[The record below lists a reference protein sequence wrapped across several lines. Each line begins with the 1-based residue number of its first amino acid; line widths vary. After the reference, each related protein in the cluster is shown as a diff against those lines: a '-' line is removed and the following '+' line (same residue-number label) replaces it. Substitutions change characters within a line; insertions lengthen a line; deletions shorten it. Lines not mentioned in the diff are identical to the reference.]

1 MKIYKLVV
9 GQLSTNCYLLSNKKG
24 EGIIIDPG
32 DDAEY
37 IKQKLIDYEIIPFY
51 IIATHGHFDHLLAAL
66 ELKLTYKIPLLM
78 NEKDKFLLARMQ
90 SSANFFTG
98 VISDPPPIIDID
110 LGKIKD
116 ITLIK
121 KNFEIIKTPGHT
133 PGSISI
139 YCSDENTCFVGDLVF
154 EGGMVGRSD
163 HNYSDNK
170 KLMES
175 VNKILSLPGDTS
187 IYSAHGKVTTISKL
201 RGYFEN

>member
-98 VISDPPPIIDID
+98 VISD
-110 LGKIKD
+110 
-116 ITLIK
+116 
-121 KNFEIIKTPGHT
+121 
-133 PGSISI
+133 
-139 YCSDENTCFVGDLVF
+139 
-154 EGGMVGRSD
+154 
-163 HNYSDNK
+163 
-170 KLMES
+170 
-175 VNKILSLPGDTS
+175 
-187 IYSAHGKVTTISKL
+187 
-201 RGYFEN
+201 